1 MTAPDPRDAAPAG
14 AAPRAGNAAGAGG
27 EARVFRTEAAD
38 LLAAISAVHRTTRR
52 AVRHAWASEP
62 LPTTQ
67 SELLRLVA
75 GRPGICVAEA
85 ARELRLAPNT
95 VSTLVGRLAEQGL
108 LSRERS
114 RPDGR
119 SVRLTATDGGQR
131 RIAQWRDMRA
141 ELASGALAALAPAD
155 RAALTPAIPAL
166 IRLAE
171 TMEAQ

>member
-1 MTAPDPRDAAPAG
+1 MKDLVAGAPA
-14 AAPRAGNAAGAGG
+14 AAVSQEHRA
-27 EARVFRTEAAD
+27 EAAD

-67 SELLRLVA
+67 SELLRLIA
-75 GRPGICVAEA
+75 DRPGICVAEA
-85 ARELRLAPNT
+85 AHELRLAPNT

-114 RPDGR
+114 LPDGR
-119 SVRLTATDGGQR
+119 SVRLTATDRGHQ
-131 RIAQWRDMRA
+131 RIAQWRDLRA
-141 ELASGALAALAPAD
+141 ELAGGALAALAPAD
-155 RAALTPAIPAL
+155 RAALSTAIPAL

>member
-1 MTAPDPRDAAPAG
+1 MAPARGAAPAG
-14 AAPRAGNAAGAGG
+14 QDPAGAGPR
-27 EARVFRTEAAD
+27 EHQPAAIPPEHRGGAAE

-85 ARELRLAPNT
+85 AHELRLAPNT
-95 VSTLVGRLAEQGL
+95 VSTLVGRLAEHGL

-114 RPDGR
+114 RPDSR
-119 SVRLTATDGGQR
+119 SVRLTATGAGQQ
-131 RIAQWRDMRA
+131 RIAQWRDLRA
-141 ELASGALAALAPAD
+141 ELASHALSALAPAD
-155 RAALTPAIPAL
+155 RAALSTAVPAL

>member
-1 MTAPDPRDAAPAG
+1 MKDLVAGAPAAAASQEHRAEAAQEHRAG
-14 AAPRAGNAAGAGG
+14 AA
-27 EARVFRTEAAD
+27 E

-67 SELLRLVA
+67 SELLRLIA
-75 GRPGICVAEA
+75 GRPGICVAQA
-85 ARELRLAPNT
+85 ADELRLAPNT
-95 VSTLVGRLAEQGL
+95 VSTLVGRLAGQGL

-114 RPDGR
+114 LPDGR
-119 SVRLTATDGGQR
+119 SVQLTATDRGHQ
-131 RIAQWRDMRA
+131 RIAQWRDLRA

-155 RAALTPAIPAL
+155 RAALIAAVPAL

-171 TMEAQ
+171 TMEAP